1 MERREY
7 LAAIGAIGLGSIA
20 GCTEDTGDES
30 GGRDTTE
37 TPNTESPTAEATTT
51 EAPETEEPTTEAQ
64 TTEQTSSSE
73 VTYQVRI
80 QYRGE
85 WSGSVGGDS
94 SVRSVDG
101 SGARTFDIEGDPFI
115 VSANAQKQ
123 DDSSDTLTVQILE
136 DGEVVAE
143 RSTSAEYGV
152 AQVTSEDGM
161 GGGGSDSGS
170 GGSASESSFSVRVEY
185 SGSWQGTIG
194 TGGSTRS
201 VDGSESQTIQIEG
214 SPNIISANAQKQ
226 DAGSDTL
233 TIQILE
239 DGEVVEEAST
249 SAEYGVAQISHSNY

>member
-1 MERREY
+1 MDRREY

-20 GCTEDTGDES
+20 GCTEDTGDGDGGQDATEAPDTEES
-30 GGRDTTE
+30 TTE
-37 TPNTESPTAEATTT
+37 TQTT
-51 EAPETEEPTTEAQ
+51 EEQTTEEQ

-80 QYRGE
+80 QYTGE
-85 WSGSVGGDS
+85 WSGSIGGDG

-101 SGARTFDIEGDPFI
+101 SGEQTFDIEGDSFI

-136 DGEVVAE
+136 NGEVIAE
-143 RSTSAEYGV
+143 RSTSAEYGI

-170 GGSASESSFSVRVEY
+170 GGSGSESSFSVRVQY
-185 SGSWQGTIG
+185 SGSWQGSIG
-194 TGGSTRS
+194 TGGSTRT
-201 VDGSESQTIQIEG
+201 VEGSGSRTIQIDG

-226 DAGSDTL
+226 DDNSDTL
-233 TIQILE
+233 TIQILN
-239 DGEVVEEAST
+239 DGEVVKDAST
-249 SAEYGVAQISHSNY
+249 SAAYGIAQISYSNF